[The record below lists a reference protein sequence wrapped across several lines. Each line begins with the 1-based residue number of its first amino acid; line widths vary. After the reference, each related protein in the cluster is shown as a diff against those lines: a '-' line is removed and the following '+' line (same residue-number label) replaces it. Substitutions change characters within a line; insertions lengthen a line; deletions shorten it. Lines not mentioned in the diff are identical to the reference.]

1 MKCDGCGKFAGTS
14 PCAKCAAGVPTKRP
28 LQDRLI
34 EGSARDNTSGCLRWQ
49 GAKNPKGYGEI
60 TVDNRRRAVHRIA
73 HEVWI
78 GPILEGFEIDHVAA
92 NGCVHRDCIEPSH
105 LEAVTHLEN
114 LARKPVR
121 THCKNGH
128 EYTPENI
135 RWSAPPA
142 GRENGSRICRA
153 CRRGRRAA
161 ARAAKKAE
169 SELGVAS

>member
-1 MKCDGCGKFAGTS
+1 MTI
-14 PCAKCAAGVPTKRP
+14 TMEE
-28 LQDRLI
+28 RLLK
-34 EGSARDNTSGCLRWQ
+34 GAARDAQTGCLRWR
-49 GAKNPKGYGEI
+49 GSHNHKGYGYVL
-60 TVDNRRRAVHRIA
+60 VDGKKTGAHRVA
-73 HEVWI
+73 YELWI
-78 GPILEGFEIDHVAA
+78 GPIPDGHEIDHVSSR
-92 NGCVHRDCIEPSH
+92 GCAYRDCIESSH

-128 EYTPENI
+128 EYTPENT

-142 GRENGSRICRA
+142 GRENRSRICRA
-153 CRRGRRAA
+153 CRRDRRAA

>member
-1 MKCDGCGKFAGTS
+1 MKCDSCGKFASAS
-14 PCAKCAAGVPTKRP
+14 PCTKCAAGVPTKRP
-28 LQDRLI
+28 LEGRLI
-34 EGSARDNTSGCLRWQ
+34 EGSKRDSASGCLRWQ

-78 GPILEGFEIDHVAA
+78 GPIPEGFEIDHVAA

-114 LARKPVR
+114 LARKPER

-128 EYTPENI
+128 EYTPENT
-135 RWSAPPA
+135 RWSAPQA
-142 GRENGSRICRA
+142 GRENRSRICRA
-153 CRRGRRAA
+153 CRRDRRAA
-161 ARAAKKAE
+161 ARAARKAE
-169 SELGVAS
+169 RELGVAS